1 MNDIELASKFLRG
14 KPVNLG
20 LFKLY
25 PLTLDEIFDDVG
37 FEEYNKYL
45 SILCIDSDAIKDIL
59 GLEEDKNIEP
69 FEYLYASSFHQ
80 EESKYIITNALHL
93 FLKEEIIFKKEGYFQ
108 VGKNPE
114 SVIYQN
120 NFNFIIDIL
129 KQQNCINS
137 EKNKV
142 KIEND
147 AQKKFMEQL
156 RKMKEK
162 YKKYEK
168 EQDIVDIM
176 SGVCSKHPSINVFNV
191 GKLTM
196 WQLINAYKALNKIDE
211 YYLSYKSIF
220 AGGDPEKI
228 KIKHWSEKLE

>member
-1 MNDIELASKFLRG
+1 MDDIELASKFLRG

-25 PLTLDEIFDDVG
+25 PLTLDDIFDEVG

-45 SILCIDSDAIKDIL
+45 SILCIDSDTIKEL
-59 GLEEDKNIEP
+59 LNMEDKNIEP
-69 FEYLYASSFHQ
+69 FEYLFASAFHQ
-80 EESKYIITNALHL
+80 EESRKVIIDALNL
-93 FLKEEIIFKKEGYFQ
+93 FLKEEIIFKEGYFQ
-108 VGKNPE
+108 IGKDQNNI
-114 SVIYQN
+114 IYQN
-120 NFNFIIDIL
+120 NFNFFIDIL
-129 KQQNCINS
+129 KQQNCINN

-142 KIEND
+142 KVEND